1 MTTKNDQIAKILEVD
16 PRDQNAVL
24 AGLAQTA
31 IIPLKVAKI
40 RLPVVASATAQ
51 DTGFDLPT
59 KGVVLDAW
67 LDVRT
72 FEATGGTKTV
82 DLGLLAGESG
92 GDVDG
97 FIDGLSVATSAGI
110 KQPVLTKSAETV
122 GLLLKYTI
130 TDNGSA
136 THPQRQWHVLNGTA
150 KSVVYVLGSDDFAE
164 LVCDAVIV
172 YMDFTQL
179 LGSS

>member
-1 MTTKNDQIAKILEVD
+1 MTTKLEQISKVLEVD
-16 PRDQNAVL
+16 PRDQNAVI
-24 AGLAQTA
+24 AGIQRLS
-31 IIPLKVAKI
+31 IIPVKLAKV
-40 RLPVVASATAQ
+40 RLPIVAATTEQ
-51 DTGFDLPT
+51 DTGFDLPL
-59 KGVVLDAW
+59 KGVVMDCW

-72 FEATGGTKTV
+72 FEATGATKTV
-82 DLGLLAGESG
+82 DLGLLTGESG
-92 GDVDG
+92 GDPDG

-122 GLLLKYTI
+122 GALLKYTI

-150 KSVVYVLGSDDFAE
+150 KSLTYTLGANDFAE

-172 YMDFTQL
+172 YMDFTQA
-179 LGSS
+179 LG

>member
-1 MTTKNDQIAKILEVD
+1 MTVKNDQIAKILEVD

-31 IIPLKVAKI
+31 IIPIKVAKI
-40 RLPVVASATAQ
+40 RLPIVAATTET
-51 DTGFDLPT
+51 DTGFNLPA
-59 KGVVLDAW
+59 KGVVLDCW

-72 FEATGGTKTV
+72 FEATGTTKTV
-82 DLGLLAGESG
+82 DVGLLTGESG
-92 GDVDG
+92 GDPDG
-97 FIDGLSVATSAGI
+97 FIDGLSVASSAGI
-110 KQPVLTKSAETV
+110 KQPVLTKGSETV
-122 GLLLKYTI
+122 GALLKYTI

-150 KSVVYVLGSDDFAE
+150 RSVTYTLGANNFAE
-164 LVCDAVIV
+164 MVCDFVVV